1 MQQQFATPGGDAGG
15 PPPSK
20 ETTQSRQEEEANAK
34 VLHVEQ
40 AAERLLREQQ
50 EHHQQEIAAYLKQAQ
65 AGHDILKRQE
75 SRAITQRD
83 EAIEAIRVRSVG
95 QEAAAKQAVQHLES
109 QQAKLMQQEMHRFMP
124 RPSSEPSSKPQRLMQ
139 SKRLKLSPSLKTN
152 STVFLSCVFNKRK
165 RG

>member
-20 ETTQSRQEEEANAK
+20 ETTQSHQKEEANAK

-83 EAIEAIRVRSVG
+83 EAIEAIRVRSVD

-109 QQAKLMQQEMHRFMP
+109 QQAKLMQQENAQAYAK
-124 RPSSEPSSKPQRLMQ
+124 SEL
-139 SKRLKLSPSLKTN
+139 
-152 STVFLSCVFNKRK
+152 
-165 RG
+165 G